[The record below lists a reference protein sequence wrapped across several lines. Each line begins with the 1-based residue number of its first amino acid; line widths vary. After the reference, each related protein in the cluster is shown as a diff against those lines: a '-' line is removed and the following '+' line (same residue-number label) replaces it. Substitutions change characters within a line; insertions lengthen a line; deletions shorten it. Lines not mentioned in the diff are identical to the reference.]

1 MKDKNELIYRIRQ
14 IIGEEKEDGFYTPV
28 KYNDEIIQVPNY
40 LFKDGPSEYPEIR
53 ISPFLSDTMKA
64 HPIRVTTNGYHV
76 KRKFYDAIF
85 QIDIYSTNIV
95 QVNNIYSAVRRR
107 IDYFYDI
114 DTVLYGYD
122 KHFQLLDEE
131 RNIYYHKGYNINDY
145 KIISIYFSNIPL
157 LRVFDKKALKK
168 RDTYFIDKTGLYV
181 KDNIT
186 GIGTLS
192 YIDPESNVYG
202 ALGHEI
208 NESNSKSFVLIKN
221 GSIFRNYITGIDRS
235 ENGSPGSKTAKFYNN
250 TIYGDIIKNTKYG
263 IYGNYS
269 KKYNLNDAVEIKK
282 LNDINL
288 GKAYIR
294 TVTKGED
301 IKEYEINI
309 TKINKDSKLKSIAF
323 EITDKELLNKAG
335 GVVQGMSGS
344 PIMQDGY
351 LIGAVTHVLID
362 DVKSGYGVSIVTML
376 NEGDRIVN

>member
-181 KDNIT
+181 NTLFNIKMIKINCIINGLT
-186 GIGTLS
+186 FPDGMTAHSKGIIKTRVMNKRMLS
-192 YIDPESNVYG
+192 ELEENNVERISFE
-202 ALGHEI
+202 LG
-208 NESNSKSFVLIKN
+208 
-221 GSIFRNYITGIDRS
+221 IFYMLDQKRQLGPIAT
-235 ENGSPGSKTAKFYNN
+235 
-250 TIYGDIIKNTKYG
+250 DII
-263 IYGNYS
+263 
-269 KKYNLNDAVEIKK
+269 V
-282 LNDINL
+282 
-288 GKAYIR
+288 
-294 TVTKGED
+294 
-301 IKEYEINI
+301 
-309 TKINKDSKLKSIAF
+309 DS
-323 EITDKELLNKAG
+323 D
-335 GVVQGMSGS
+335 
-344 PIMQDGY
+344 
-351 LIGAVTHVLID
+351 
-362 DVKSGYGVSIVTML
+362 
-376 NEGDRIVN
+376 